1 MFSFEQFSPLLLNRS
16 QVFGFDPKRFV
27 CSHRGDL
34 RLVIVIRDVRGVR
47 WMPRRGTPVLGSRNQ
62 RPGLRP
68 GKLVRGGEQLLV
80 LLATLAL
87 ASSHHLDGD
96 CVVH

>member
-1 MFSFEQFSPLLLNRS
+1 MR
-16 QVFGFDPKRFV
+16 DA
-27 CSHRGDL
+27 D
-34 RLVIVIRDVRGVR
+34 IVRVLFLIMQARPTIVWEVRGVR
-47 WMPRRGTPVLGSRNQ
+47 WVPRRCSPVLGSRNQ

-68 GKLVRGGEQLLV
+68 AKLVRGGEQLLV

>member
-1 MFSFEQFSPLLLNRS
+1 MWDADIARVL
-16 QVFGFDPKRFV
+16 FV
-27 CSHRGDL
+27 VMQARPT
-34 RLVIVIRDVRGVR
+34 VIRDVRGVR
-47 WMPRRGTPVLGSRNQ
+47 WMPRRGSPVLGSRNQ

-68 GKLVRGGEQLLV
+68 GQLVRGREQLLV

>member
-1 MFSFEQFSPLLLNRS
+1 MWDADIARVL
-16 QVFGFDPKRFV
+16 FV
-27 CSHRGDL
+27 VMQARPT
-34 RLVIVIRDVRGVR
+34 VIRDVRGVR
-47 WMPRRGTPVLGSRNQ
+47 WMPRRSSPVLGSGNQ

-68 GKLVRGGEQLLV
+68 GQLVRGGEQLLV